1 MSRIHLLCKKGE
13 HLKETVQK
21 SGIWD
26 SGNWVVTADEA
37 QRLIGG
43 TLYLHETKGERS
55 YFGGRI
61 TGFRPIVTDDRIQ
74 DRMILTFE
82 FLQQARNVA
91 WRPGSG
97 VRHSQLIILD

>member
-13 HLKETVQK
+13 NLKETVQK

-37 QRLIGG
+37 QRLVGG
-43 TLYLHETKGERS
+43 TLYLHETKGKRS

-61 TGFRPIVTDDRIQ
+61 TGFRPIVTNDKIKERTIF
-74 DRMILTFE
+74 TFE
-82 FLQQARNVA
+82 FLPQAKDVA
-91 WRPGSG
+91 WPAGST

>member
-1 MSRIHLLCKKGE
+1 MSQIHLLCKKGA

-21 SGIWD
+21 SGIWE
-26 SGNWVVTADEA
+26 SGNWIVTADEA

-61 TGFRPIVTDDRIQ
+61 TGFRPIVTDDKIK
-74 DRMILTFE
+74 DRTIFTFE
-82 FLQQARNVA
+82 FFQQAKNVS
-91 WRPGSG
+91 WPPGSG

>member
-37 QRLIGG
+37 QRLVGG
-43 TLYLHETKGERS
+43 TLYLHETKGKRS

-61 TGFRPIVTDDRIQ
+61 TGFRPIVTNDKIRERTIF
-74 DRMILTFE
+74 TFE
-82 FLQQARNVA
+82 FRPQAKDVA
-91 WRPGSG
+91 WPPGSS

>member
-13 HLKETVQK
+13 NLKETVQK
-21 SGIWD
+21 SGIWE

-37 QRLIGG
+37 QRLVGG
-43 TLYLHETKGERS
+43 TLYLHETKGKRS

-61 TGFRPIVTDDRIQ
+61 TGFRPIVTNDKIKERTIF
-74 DRMILTFE
+74 TFE
-82 FLQQARNVA
+82 FLPQAKDVA
-91 WRPGSG
+91 WPPGSS